1 MAFLVVS
8 MAVIVLRR
16 CRPDLHRAFRTP
28 LVPLIPTGAIAACL
42 LLMVSLP
49 LITWIRFVAWLAL
62 GLIVYSTY
70 GVGNSRLGSEL
81 NS

>member
-1 MAFLVVS
+1 M
-8 MAVIVLRR
+8 
-16 CRPDLHRAFRTP
+16 
-28 LVPLIPTGAIAACL
+28 PLIPTGAIAACL